1 MALSNRERVA
11 RAFELL
17 AAGLQPYIERK
28 MRAASRSGSAW
39 MREFPRDDSPNDPA
53 FQLRVMADR
62 WDDAFR
68 DELTRTDRNLV
79 FELRDVRNR
88 WAHNKAFSA
97 DDAYRAL
104 DSIERLLVAASAA
117 ENASVARA
125 YASGCDSSANA
136 AKRDR
141 SAVQAEEGSELRR
154 GTSRRS

>member
-17 AAGLQPYIERK
+17 AQGLGPYVDRK

-39 MREFPRDDSPNDPA
+39 MREFPSGASLDDPA
-53 FQLRVMADR
+53 LQLRVMADR

-68 DELTRTDRNLV
+68 SEMTRTDRNLV

-88 WAHNKAFSA
+88 WAHNKPFGA

-104 DSIERLLVAASAA
+104 DSIERLLSAASAA
-117 ENASVARA
+117 EATEVGQSKEELMRLRYEAEALRA
-125 YASGCDSSANA
+125 
-136 AKRDR
+136 
-141 SAVQAEEGSELRR
+141 
-154 GTSRRS
+154 TP